1 MEGLNWVDKWLA
13 KDNDRISVQVIKDA
27 LEKAEEEI
35 KNKADKYGKGSLRDK
50 VNYKDGVLHVGMY
63 TIKNI
68 ITKVGYELNIEKVS
82 GEKYPW
88 SLQIQKDKSVD
99 RVKLI
104 LVEDI
109 GRKENKIVGEY
120 EHIERD
126 NIFYAIG
133 ELFKVNGI

>member
-13 KDNDRISVQVIKDA
+13 KDNDRISVQVINDA

-35 KNKADKYGKGSLRDK
+35 KNKADKYGRGSLRDK
-50 VNYKDGVLHVGMY
+50 VNYKDGVLQVGIY
-63 TIKNI
+63 TIRNTI
-68 ITKVGYELNIEKVS
+68 IKVGYELNIEKVN

-104 LVEDI
+104 LIEDI
-109 GRKENKIVGEY
+109 GREENKIVGEH
-120 EHIERD
+120 EHIKRD

-133 ELFKVNGI
+133 ELFKVNEI